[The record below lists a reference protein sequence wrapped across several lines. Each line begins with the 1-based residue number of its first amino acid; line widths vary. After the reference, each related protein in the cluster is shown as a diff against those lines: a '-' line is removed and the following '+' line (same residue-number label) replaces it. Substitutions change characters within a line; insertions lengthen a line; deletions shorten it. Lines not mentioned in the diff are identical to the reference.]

1 MKSADFRDI
10 LKDLGIS
17 QAEYARRIDVS
28 KDTMSRW
35 VTGRMSPIPRYAI
48 YPLELLTAI
57 KRLKDEAGF

>member
-1 MKSADFRDI
+1 MNKDQFRDA
-10 LKDLGIS
+10 LKDVGLS
-17 QAEYARRIDVS
+17 QAKYSDRIGVN

-57 KRLKDEAGF
+57 KRLKDESGL

>member
-1 MKSADFRDI
+1 MIPAEFQSS
-10 LKDLGIS
+10 LKALGIS

-48 YPLELLTAI
+48 YPLELLMAI
-57 KRLKDEAGF
+57 KRLKDEAGL